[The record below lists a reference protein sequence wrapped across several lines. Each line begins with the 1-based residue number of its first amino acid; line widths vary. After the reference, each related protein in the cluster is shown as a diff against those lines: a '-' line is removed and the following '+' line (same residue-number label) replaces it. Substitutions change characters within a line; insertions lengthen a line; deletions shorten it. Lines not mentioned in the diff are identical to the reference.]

1 MPQKSTLKLKVTKS
15 KSTVDQSQD
24 EVVKLDHRSHVYKL
38 PDTYIGS
45 IEKSN
50 EEHYVKDEESG
61 LFQKQTVEFIPGE
74 YKIFDEIIVNALDQ
88 FIRTNENPSCED
100 KVKNIDVMVDSE
112 TGEITVRNDGEGIKI
127 AKHSKEKVY
136 NPELIF
142 GHLLTSTNYNEKTL
156 KHVGGKNGYGA
167 KLTNIFSKKF
177 TVETCDGKQLY
188 KQTVYDNM
196 TRKDEP
202 KITK

>member
-1 MPQKSTLKLKVTKS
+1 MKKI
-15 KSTVDQSQD
+15 TVQDD
-24 EVVKLDHRSHVYKL
+24 EVVKLDHRTHVYKL

-45 IEKSN
+45 TEKST
-50 EEHYVKDEESG
+50 EEHYVKDEKVV
-61 LFQKQTVEFIPGE
+61 LFEGKCRIYSGE

-88 FIRTNENPSCED
+88 YIRTNENPAFVKI
-100 KVKNIDVMVDSE
+100 KVKNIDVLVDPE
-112 TGEITVRNDGEGIKI
+112 IGEITVRNDGEGIKI

-177 TVETCDGKQLY
+177 TVETCDGKNLY
-188 KQTVYDNM
+188 KQTFYDNM

-202 KITK
+202 KLRSLKRNHIL